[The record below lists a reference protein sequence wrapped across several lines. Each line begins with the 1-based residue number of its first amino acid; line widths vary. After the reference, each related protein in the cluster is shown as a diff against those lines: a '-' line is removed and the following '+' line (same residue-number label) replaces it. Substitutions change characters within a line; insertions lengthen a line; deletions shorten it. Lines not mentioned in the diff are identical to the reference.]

1 MKRSLSSPDL
11 RNWRINEVN
20 EVFRVAIIRYMNPF
34 LAMEV
39 FKYVPRIANML
50 ADDSTPDGYDLWK
63 YYFETH
69 FLNVLV
75 KNKKFGFEKSYR
87 KSFMWLWMYFRKVTN
102 VFVQNNYKPRTVTE
116 GLHFGALLH
125 CKWKR
130 IESSMYCSTP
140 CMIELF
146 LDDKKCDDIKN
157 LFYPVQ
163 IVDVYLKEG
172 LNVRKSIHELDLTLF
187 NICFH
192 VGIEMLLELGGFRNV
207 LLAKPHD
214 NITDREFVIKYLQFT
229 NGLEKSLLVGNM
241 EERFNIITSTYPKH
255 PDGVTSG
262 IYLG

>member
-11 RNWRINEVN
+11 HNWRINEVN

-50 ADDSTPDGYDLWK
+50 ADDTTPDGFDLWK
-63 YYFETH
+63 YYFEAH
-69 FLNVLV
+69 FLNVTV

-87 KSFMWLWMYFRKVTN
+87 RSFMWLWMYFRKVSN
-102 VFVQNNYKPRTVTE
+102 VFVKNDYKCENISE

-140 CMIELF
+140 CMVELF
-146 LDDKKCDDIKN
+146 LDDKKCDDVKN

-163 IVDVYLKEG
+163 LLDVYLNEG
-172 LNVRKSIHELDLTLF
+172 LKKRKLIHELDLTLF
-187 NICFH
+187 NIYFG
-192 VGIEMLLELGGFRNV
+192 VGIEILLELNAFKDV
-207 LLAKPHD
+207 LMLKPRD
-214 NITDREFVIKYLQFT
+214 DITDREFIIKYLQFMK
-229 NGLEKSLLVGNM
+229 NLERSLLVGSM
-241 EERFNIITSTYPKH
+241 EERFKMITSTYPKH
-255 PDGVTSG
+255 PDGKTEG